1 MSELTMD
8 QEIQL
13 NQRPSPQRQQQAQ
26 EHGGAT
32 APAPAPATPQD
43 DEQQGH
49 QAAVARHGCGG
60 ATAERHH
67 QTKLTLLPL
76 VFLIYFEVA
85 GGPYGAEQAVSA
97 AGPLFA
103 LLGFLAFPF
112 AWGVPVS
119 LVTAEIAAPLPGN
132 GGFVVWADRAFGPL
146 AGSLLGTWKYL
157 SCVINLAAFPAL
169 VADYL
174 GRVAPA
180 VAVPGSRAR
189 TGTVLGMTVFLSFLN
204 LGGLSTVG
212 WGAVALGFVSL
223 APFVL
228 MTAMAAPRTR
238 PRRWAARVHVKGK
251 RDWRLFF
258 NTLLWNLN
266 YWDSASTMAGEVER
280 PERTFPR
287 ALAVAV
293 VLIAVSYL
301 LPLMAAVGAT
311 DAPPEAWENGY
322 LADAA
327 ATKLVRNLKGPATSI
342 PLYQNYNSLH
352 HRRAVAQVL
361 DGGRRGA
368 LLRRDV
374 RSAAEQRRVPAPRH
388 GGAGPPPLRLR
399 PPRPRTI
406 RHPVGRRR
414 RLRRR
419 LGCRLLPRLRRR
431 RRHRQPALQPRRA
444 ARVRRLPPAPREGGE
459 PLLAQAP
466 LPRPAAAPRAR
477 RHVPRAVGVPGV
489 RGRRRRVEGLRRRR
503 RAHGPRR
510 RLARRHE
517 GVQVQEVAQVQHRG
531 CRRPSSATTRCS
543 SSSCW

>member
-1 MSELTMD
+1 MD

-13 NQRPSPQRQQQAQ
+13 NQRPSQREQQQE
-26 EHGGAT
+26 EHGAT
-32 APAPAPATPQD
+32 AAMPPQD
-43 DEQQGH
+43 DERQDH
-49 QAAVARHGCGG
+49 QAAAAVHGQGGGGG

-67 QTKLTLLPL
+67 RSKLTLLPL

-85 GGPYGAEQAVSA
+85 GGPYGAERAVRA

-112 AWGVPVS
+112 AWGVP
-119 LVTAEIAAPLPGN
+119 
-132 GGFVVWADRAFGPL
+132 
-146 AGSLLGTWKYL
+146 YL

-204 LGGLSTVG
+204 LTGLSIVG

-238 PRRWAARVHVKGK
+238 PRRWAARVKGRK

-258 NTLLWNLN
+258 NTLFWNLN

-301 LPLMAAVGAT
+301 LPLMAAIGAT
-311 DAPPEAWENGY
+311 DAPPETWENGY

-327 ATKLVRNLKGPATSI
+327 GTWLS
-342 PLYQNYNSLH
+342 NS
-352 HRRAVAQVL
+352 
-361 DGGRRGA
+361 A
-368 LLRRDV
+368 L
-374 RSAAEQRRVPAPRH
+374 SM
-388 GGAGPPPLRLR
+388 
-399 PPRPRTI
+399 
-406 RHPVGRRR
+406 
-414 RLRRR
+414 
-419 LGCRLLPRLRRR
+419 
-431 RRHRQPALQPRRA
+431 AL
-444 ARVRRLPPAPREGGE
+444 
-459 PLLAQAP
+459 
-466 LPRPAAAPRAR
+466 
-477 RHVPRAVGVPGV
+477 
-489 RGRRRRVEGLRRRR
+489 
-503 RAHGPRR
+503 
-510 RLARRHE
+510 
-517 GVQVQEVAQVQHRG
+517 
-531 CRRPSSATTRCS
+531 
-543 SSSCW
+543 

>member
-327 ATKLVRNLKGPATSI
+327 GIIGGRWLKYWTEAGAVLSSVGLFEAQLSSGAFQLLGMAELGLLPSVFARRGPGRSATPWV
-342 PLYQNYNSLH
+342 
-352 HRRAVAQVL
+352 AVAASAAVSVAVSFL
-361 DGGRRGA
+361 GFDDVVATANLLYSLGA
-368 LLRRDV
+368 LLEF
-374 RSAAEQRRVPAPRH
+374 AAF
-388 GGAGPPPLRLR
+388 LRLR
-399 PPRPRTI
+399 AREESPSSLKRPYRV
-406 RHPVGRRR
+406 P
-414 RLRRR
+414 
-419 LGCRLLPRLRRR
+419 LPL
-431 RRHRQPALQPRRA
+431 PALA
-444 ARVRRLPPAPREGGE
+444 AMCLVPSAFLAYVVAVAGWRVSAVAAALTALGVGWHGAMRVCRSRKWLRFNTVVAAGPHLQLQDDPPA
-459 PLLAQAP
+459 AD
-466 LPRPAAAPRAR
+466 
-477 RHVPRAVGVPGV
+477 
-489 RGRRRRVEGLRRRR
+489 RV
-503 RAHGPRR
+503 
-510 RLARRHE
+510 
-517 GVQVQEVAQVQHRG
+517 
-531 CRRPSSATTRCS
+531 
-543 SSSCW
+543 